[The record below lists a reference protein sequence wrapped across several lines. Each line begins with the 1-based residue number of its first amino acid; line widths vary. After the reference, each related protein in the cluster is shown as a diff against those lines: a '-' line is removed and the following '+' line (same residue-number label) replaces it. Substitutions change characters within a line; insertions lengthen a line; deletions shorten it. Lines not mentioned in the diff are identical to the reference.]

1 MVSPYEFL
9 ANHKPQI
16 SFYENAVKWAKRVLL
31 LSNLTR
37 LVREYKAYEARRN
50 AADKVDGEIPSLLN
64 FIPSSHL
71 AKI

>member
-1 MVSPYEFL
+1 M
-9 ANHKPQI
+9 
-16 SFYENAVKWAKRVLL
+16 KWAKRVLL

-37 LVREYKAYEARRN
+37 LVREYKAYEARRD
-50 AADKVDGEIPSLLN
+50 AADKVEGEMPSLLN